1 MLRSSLFWSLNRH
14 VRVLDQVGGVCVT
27 EATCQASLESGGAG
41 SALESLLLLQK
52 LLVHADKLVDLGLD
66 HVLIA
71 AANWL
76 GCGHL
81 GWHDELG

>member
-1 MLRSSLFWSLNRH
+1 MLRSSLFWSLDGH
-14 VRVLDQVGGVCVT
+14 VRVLDQISRVSVT
-27 EATCQASLESGGAG
+27 ETTRLASLESGRAG
-41 SALESLLLLQK
+41 SALESLLLLEK
-52 LLVHADKLVDLGLD
+52 LLVHADKLIDLGLD